1 MGSIA
6 YLRLNVAVCG
16 VNQTNENIINRLFP
30 QEVRRNKRKLIS
42 EDDNIF
48 YTARI
53 FRGDMNLNNNLN
65 PIKEYINTNFDQ
77 IQNEKKVFPKNAI
90 LYFSNENQTLQQN
103 IQTWK
108 RIAVA
113 INTLPEL
120 KLPFINF
127 LAYGDINELN
137 QIQNENIFGN
147 FQDKRKITILRLLR
161 NENENCREINYRK
174 ILSYLWEITLILNQK
189 PFQLSKNPAAN
200 FFRIRQEEP
209 GVTLNILLTG
219 FTRKGKSTFTN
230 IIFDRIVT
238 LENPSFIP
246 VTSKIIEFLL
256 PSQPDQNNI
265 VKGGLKIFD
274 VPGLIEGTNENMS
287 RIEDMVN
294 NSIENQRYNFDII
307 NYILFF
313 LSPAPNF
320 QYTDN
325 FLNKL
330 NSSGIKVI
338 FIINR
343 DHPRPNGM
351 SNITK
356 STLIAYLLSK
366 RFNNLVKNNGS
377 NILEVDLINGVEGRI
392 NEIFRYIHDDITH
405 DNRFGNYVINQINNL
420 PEQSLFPYLRQN
432 FNLFS
437 NINSREDIIERRNR
451 KANKIKAATIPL
463 IIATGFSPIPF
474 IDIPIFIFITALMLI
489 KIFKV
494 YGFTINTH
502 IFREFFNHYA
512 PENIRD
518 IHHADGRRIEGRIFN
533 FLDQYFNHA
542 ID

>member
-1 MGSIA
+1 MGLNS

-16 VNQTNENIINRLFP
+16 VNQTNESIINRLFP
-30 QEVRRNKRKLIS
+30 HEVRINKRKLIS

-48 YTARI
+48 CTARI
-53 FRGDMNLNNNLN
+53 FRGNMNLDNNLN

-256 PSQPDQNNI
+256 PSQPDQNNR

-287 RIEDMVN
+287 KIEDMVN
-294 NSIENQRYNFDII
+294 NSIENQKYNFDII

-343 DHPRPNGM
+343 DHPRTNGM
-351 SNITK
+351 PNTTK

-420 PEQSLFPYLRQN
+420 PEQSLFPYLRQYK
-432 FNLFS
+432 F
-437 NINSREDIIERRNR
+437 
-451 KANKIKAATIPL
+451 
-463 IIATGFSPIPF
+463 
-474 IDIPIFIFITALMLI
+474 
-489 KIFKV
+489 
-494 YGFTINTH
+494 
-502 IFREFFNHYA
+502 
-512 PENIRD
+512 
-518 IHHADGRRIEGRIFN
+518 
-533 FLDQYFNHA
+533 
-542 ID
+542 

>member
-1 MGSIA
+1 MGSNS
-6 YLRLNVAVCG
+6 YLRLNVVVCR
-16 VNQTNENIINRLFP
+16 VNQTNERIINRLFP
-30 QEVRRNKRKLIS
+30 HEVQGNKRKLIS

-53 FRGDMNLNNNLN
+53 FQGDMNLDNNLN
-65 PIKEYINTNFDQ
+65 QIREYINTNFDQ
-77 IQNEKKVFPKNAI
+77 IQNEKKVFPKNVI

-103 IQTWK
+103 IQAWM
-108 RIAVA
+108 RITDE

-137 QIQNENIFGN
+137 QIQNENIFGD
-147 FQDKRKITILRLLR
+147 FQDRRKITILRLLR
-161 NENENCREINYRK
+161 NENENFREINYRK

-200 FFRIRQEEP
+200 FFNIRQEEP

-219 FTRKGKSTFTN
+219 FSRKGKSTFIN
-230 IIFDRIVT
+230 IIFDRMVT

-246 VTSKIIEFLL
+246 VTSKIIEFLF

-287 RIEDMVN
+287 KIENMVN
-294 NSIENQRYNFDII
+294 NSIENQKYNFDII

-351 SNITK
+351 PNTTK
-356 STLIAYLLSK
+356 STLIAHLLSK
-366 RFNNLVKNNGS
+366 RFNNLVKNNGN

-405 DNRFGNYVINQINNL
+405 DNRFENNVINQINNL
-420 PEQSLFPYLRQN
+420 PEQRLFPYLRQH

-437 NINSREDIIERRNR
+437 DINSREDIIERGNR
-451 KANKIKAATIPL
+451 KANIIKAATISL

-474 IDIPIFIFITALMLI
+474 IDIPIFVFITALMLI

-494 YGFTINTH
+494 YGFTINNHAFT
-502 IFREFFNHYA
+502 EFFNHYA
-512 PENIRD
+512 P
-518 IHHADGRRIEGRIFN
+518 
-533 FLDQYFNHA
+533 
-542 ID
+542 